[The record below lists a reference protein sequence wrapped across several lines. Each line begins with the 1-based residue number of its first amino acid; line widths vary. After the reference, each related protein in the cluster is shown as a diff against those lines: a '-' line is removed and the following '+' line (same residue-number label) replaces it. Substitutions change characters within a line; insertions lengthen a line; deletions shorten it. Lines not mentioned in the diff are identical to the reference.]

1 MHRLSE
7 IGEDGTFGPVL
18 GPGLEYQIRVA
29 EYTVTTDAKCREG
42 RGSLSYYHNEGK
54 PAVWNM

>member
-7 IGEDGTFGPVL
+7 IGEDGTFEPVL

-29 EYTVTTDAKCREG
+29 ENTVTTDTKCREG
-42 RGSLSYYHNEGK
+42 RGS
-54 PAVWNM
+54 